1 MDRSC
6 PTDKGYGGWGG
17 RTSNFEV
24 EVEAEVEGTSNDVE
38 VKFDVGEGNWIAD
51 VEGEVQR
58 SKEGI
63 ITYIRLRFY
72 ADTRDLFVLQRELP

>member
-1 MDRSC
+1 MG
-6 PTDKGYGGWGG
+6 KGHGSWGG

-24 EVEAEVEGTSNDVE
+24 EVEAEVEGTSNGTSKDVE

-63 ITYIRLRFY
+63 ITYIRLKFY
-72 ADTRDLFVLQRELP
+72 ADTMDLFILQRELP

>member
-1 MDRSC
+1 MG
-6 PTDKGYGGWGG
+6 KGHGSWGG

-24 EVEAEVEGTSNDVE
+24 EVEAEVEGTLKDVE

-72 ADTRDLFVLQRELP
+72 ADTRDLFILQRELP